1 MADVMRLKSVMET
14 NRTEYE
20 EAVMEQR
27 NKFEREQTDILKLIH
42 TANKENQ
49 EK

>member
-1 MADVMRLKSVMET
+1 MRLKSVMET